1 MKEINEGVFNKLL
14 QDKDEDI
21 SKIANDLL
29 NLMFEYSSILSEGLG
44 FSTYDIGDRNYIQMY
59 DTHRRF
65 THDSIITKINVL
77 NRYCKSNNYDLLLE
91 TDNMIR
97 EDIGD
102 AVVMYC
108 NVCQKDT
115 NIAQRLLNS

>member
-1 MKEINEGVFNKLL
+1 MKEINKRVFNKLL
-14 QDKDEDI
+14 QDEDVDI
-21 SKIANDLL
+21 AKIANDLL
-29 NLMFEYSSILSEGLG
+29 NLMFEYSSILSEGFG
-44 FSTYDIGDRNYIQMY
+44 FSSYDTINKDYIQRY

-65 THDSIITKINVL
+65 VHDSIITKINVL
-77 NRYCKSNNYDLLLE
+77 NRYCERECYDLLLE

-115 NIAQRLLNS
+115 NIAHRLLNS